1 MEFRILKNRCSKT
14 SNMALYSFLKHKR
27 FIFFA
32 FVLTFTLY
40 SCSKPVK
47 VNIPGFEEKIVIEGS
62 IETDGFPFVLISK
75 AKNVYTPTSQ
85 VEALGSY
92 LTGAKVWVSDGTT
105 TIQLTEICT
114 NNLPAGMDTTVAN
127 FLGIPVELM
136 GQVVVCA
143 YVGLDNNFKGEVGKN
158 YHLTVEFEGQTY
170 EADSKILNPINL
182 VNSYWK
188 EESKTPDYGYG
199 HHFLQDPADMR
210 NGYSYQVRRLN
221 IDTTTGQP
229 IDQRFFRPFMSYFDD
244 EFFNGLT
251 FEFFMD
257 NPTTYD
263 DESIDRK
270 YRGLFHRGDTIEV
283 KFSNYE
289 HNLFR
294 FLNAILQQKIGGG
307 SPMTLPANAVGN
319 ISNGALGAWIAF
331 SPSYSTLICQ

>member
-1 MEFRILKNRCSKT
+1 MKM
-14 SNMALYSFLKHKR
+14 SNTTFYSFLNKPLAKS
-27 FIFFA
+27 FLAILVA
-32 FVLTFTLY
+32 FTMY

-62 IETDGFPFVLISK
+62 IETGGFPFILISK
-75 AKNVYTPTSQ
+75 TKNVYSPTSQ
-85 VEALGSY
+85 IEALGSY

-114 NNLPAGMDTTVAN
+114 DNLPAGMDTTVAN
-127 FLGIPVELM
+127 FLGIPTELM
-136 GQVVVCA
+136 GQVTVCA

-158 YHLTVEFEGQTY
+158 YHLTVEFEGKTY
-170 EADSKILNPINL
+170 EADSKILEPIDL
-182 VNSYWK
+182 INSYWK
-188 EESKTPDYGYG
+188 AESKTPDYGYV
-199 HHFLQDPADMR
+199 HHFLKDPISMR

-221 IDTTTGQP
+221 VDSTGQA

-263 DESIDRK
+263 DESIDGK
-270 YRGLFHRGDTIEV
+270 YRGLFHRGDTVEV

-319 ISNGALGAWIAF
+319 ISNGGLGAWIAF
-331 SPSYSTLICQ
+331 SPSFSTLICE

>member
-1 MEFRILKNRCSKT
+1 MEFRILKN
-14 SNMALYSFLKHKR
+14 LKS
-27 FIFFA
+27 A
-32 FVLTFTLY
+32 FTIVLAFSLY

-47 VNIPGFEEKIVIEGS
+47 VDIPGFEEKVVIEGS
-62 IETDGFPFVLISK
+62 IETGSFPFVLISK
-75 AKNVYTPTSQ
+75 TKNVYKSISQ

-136 GQVVVCA
+136 SQVVVCA

-170 EADSKILNPINL
+170 EADSKILDPINL
-182 VNSYWK
+182 INSYWK
-188 EESKTPDYGYG
+188 EESKTPDYGYS

-229 IDQRFFRPFMSYFDD
+229 IDQRFYRPFMSYFDD

-257 NPTTYD
+257 NPTTYED
-263 DESIDRK
+263 DSLDTK
-270 YRGLFHRGDTIEV
+270 VRGLFHRGDTIEV

-307 SPMTLPANAVGN
+307 SPFTLPANAVGN

-331 SPSYSTLICQ
+331 SPTYSTLICE